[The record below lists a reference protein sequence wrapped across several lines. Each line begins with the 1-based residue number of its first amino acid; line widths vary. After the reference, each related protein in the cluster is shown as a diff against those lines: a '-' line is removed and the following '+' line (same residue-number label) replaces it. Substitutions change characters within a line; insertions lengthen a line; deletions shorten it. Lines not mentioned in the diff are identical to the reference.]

1 MFSGGWDMV
10 IILVHWLIK
19 KGSEK
24 QFIAAWRKM
33 SIGRKSGLYREMLTT
48 VEPISTDPKFNT
60 FSISDPNYITF
71 INIGMWESLEAF
83 DEAVGKY
90 IPRAEAYE
98 AEDGR
103 RKITISLEEYEFK
116 LRERVVL
123 KKVFDRGGD
132 LPPAD
137 LLE

>member
-1 MFSGGWDMV
+1 MV

-19 KGSEK
+19 TGFEA
-24 QFIAAWRKM
+24 QFEAAWRNM
-33 SIGRKSGLYREMLTT
+33 SVGQEAGLYREMLTT
-48 VEPISTDPKFNT
+48 VEPIPNDPKFNT
-60 FSISDPNYITF
+60 FSISDPNYSTF

-90 IPRAEAYE
+90 IPKGEAFE

-103 RKITISLEEYEFK
+103 RRITILLEEYEFK
-116 LRERVVL
+116 LRERIVL
-123 KKVFDRGGD
+123 KRIFDRGGQ

-137 LLE
+137 TLE